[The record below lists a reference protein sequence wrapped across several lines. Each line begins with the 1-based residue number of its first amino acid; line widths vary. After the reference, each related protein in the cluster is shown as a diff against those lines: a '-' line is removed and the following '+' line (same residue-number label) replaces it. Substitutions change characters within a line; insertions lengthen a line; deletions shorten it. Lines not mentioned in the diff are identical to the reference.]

1 MTAEKLLTFAHEG
14 QRKQIMNVKIQNT
27 ESKLSSIF
35 IKLSKYMNPRSSFCL
50 DFQMFEFNIKVVA
63 SSVLVKWLSGKE
75 KNKAE
80 QTSPSSP
87 SHKKTSPHL

>member
-1 MTAEKLLTFAHEG
+1 
-14 QRKQIMNVKIQNT
+14 MNVKIQNI

-50 DFQMFEFNIKVVA
+50 VFQMFEFNIQVVA

-75 KNKAE
+75 KNKVE
-80 QTSPSSP
+80 QTSPPSP
-87 SHKKTSPHL
+87 PQQKTSPYL